1 MDELLLPSG
10 EEEARSEH
18 SSCVPGDADGSMGD
32 RVGARLRRLLQGTVK
47 GGLRR
52 SIQDFCRRNGLL
64 TLSVVA
70 VLTGC
75 TLGFMLRGTH
85 LSSQVHTHIQVDT
98 HYGGNR
104 SSPQPLLA
112 PLWLHLMPEC
122 CLFVF
127 FCFGNTHDCQRGR
140 SHCYTPV

>member
-47 GGLRR
+47 GELRGSVR
-52 SIQDFCRRNGLL
+52 NFCRRNGLL

-85 LSSQVHTHIQVDT
+85 LSTQVHTHTQVDT

-104 SSPQPLLA
+104 CSLQLL
-112 PLWLHLMPEC
+112 
-122 CLFVF
+122 
-127 FCFGNTHDCQRGR
+127 
-140 SHCYTPV
+140 